1 MDWAENTILRFE
13 AKLEC
18 LCSKMFFKN
27 LFSLFSASE
36 AWVSAP
42 CNFEHWMG
50 KTRKGK
56 GNPDAEGKAY
66 ELIKIWVHIS
76 FINCLVTIYLYFTL
90 LKERDELQKFLRIAS
105 EQKKKDDSLFKARE
119 QALDEREEKLKKVAT
134 DKDRKEVKVSY
145 KLYN

>member
-1 MDWAENTILRFE
+1 
-13 AKLEC
+13 
-18 LCSKMFFKN
+18 
-27 LFSLFSASE
+27 
-36 AWVSAP
+36 
-42 CNFEHWMG
+42 MG

-76 FINCLVTIYLYFTL
+76 FINCFVTIYLYFTL

-119 QALDEREEKLKKVAT
+119 QALDEREEKLKKVAI

-145 KLYN
+145 KLNN